1 MDLIVRVAVVDY
13 EFRTLRHDQVTG
25 PDMPAFAQW
34 LDAVRQGFHEGLAN
48 EDMTRL
54 NVDLVREDKAV
65 MRSAHRS
72 GSGSLRHP
80 DRPVATFVSFDKQIT
95 MPDRAQLPAHL
106 ISDVTVTPTDRRR
119 GLLRRLMTDDL
130 TDASAAGFPLAALT
144 VSEATI
150 YGRFG
155 FGPATFVHTI
165 EVDTTQ
171 RFGLRQAQPGSVEM
185 ADPGTI
191 WQVAEDVF
199 ARFHANTPGSITRPA
214 FVRPFTTG
222 EWDFDKQ
229 TKNDQLRAAV
239 HLDAAGQ
246 ADGYVTY
253 SFAGR
258 DTRPRTIKVHTLVG
272 ADAGAELGLWEFL
285 GSIDLVERITF
296 DRGQP
301 GAPLPWAM
309 IDRRGYKVTDVE
321 DGVWVRIL
329 DPLSCLQH
337 NAWTGSGDVTIGV
350 EDPLGFTGGT
360 FALVGREGRV
370 RVERVDGPAD
380 VGIELDALASLLF
393 GAVDVATLAVAGRIS
408 GEGDGVAELARLAVG
423 APEAFSLTFF

>member
-1 MDLIVRVAVVDY
+1 MDY

-25 PDMPAFAQW
+25 PDMPAFTQW
-34 LDAVRQGFHEGLAN
+34 IDAVRQGFHDGRAN

-54 NVDLVREDKAV
+54 NVDLVREDQAV
-65 MRSAHRS
+65 MRGAHRT
-72 GSGSLRHP
+72 GAASLRHP

-95 MPDRAQLPAHL
+95 MPDRSQLPAHL
-106 ISDVTVTPTDRRR
+106 ISDVTVSPTDRRR

-130 TDASAAGFPLAALT
+130 TDAHAARLPLAALT

-171 RFGLRQAQPGSVEM
+171 RFALRQPQPGSVEM
-185 ADPGTI
+185 VDPVTI
-191 WQVAEDVF
+191 WQIAEDVF

-239 HLDAAGQ
+239 HVDDAGEP
-246 ADGYVTY
+246 DGYVTY
-253 SFAGR
+253 SFAGW

-272 ADAGAELGLWEFL
+272 ADATAELGLWEFL

-296 DRGQP
+296 DHGRP

-309 IDRRGYKVTDVE
+309 VDRRGYKVTDVE

-329 DPLSCLQH
+329 DALSCLQH
-337 NAWTGSGDVTIGV
+337 NAWTGTGDVTIGV
-350 EDPLGFTGGT
+350 DDALGFATGT
-360 FALVGREGRV
+360 FALRGHDGAVAV
-370 RVERVDGPAD
+370 QRVDGPAD
-380 VGIELDALASLLF
+380 VRIELDALASLLF
-393 GAVDVATLAVAGRIS
+393 GAVDVTTLAAAGRLT
-408 GEGDGVAELARLAVG
+408 GDADSITDLARIAVG